1 MSNESTELAVV
12 EWHDEVPRS
21 IVGHTIIGILLMLLT
36 FGGFSLWAFRAPLAA
51 AVIAQGSFVA
61 TGQNKIVQHLE
72 GGVIEEIFVSEGDTV
87 REGDVLLRLDQT
99 ASLANKRE
107 LATRKA
113 RLEATAIRLLA
124 EYRGLEK
131 LIFPGHL
138 IEEAQANPE
147 IAGILRGQSLAFNV
161 AKTSLENDLSL
172 LKSNISALEIRSSGY
187 ETQLASHRLL
197 IELLREEFED
207 KTELLEEGLLRRSE
221 VNALHR
227 ALIEAEGQMGR
238 LDAQVHEIEQLRLKH
253 ETQIKKAESIY
264 RETALDE
271 LQIIQSEL
279 ESVREK
285 WRKAEN
291 VLIRSAVTAP
301 VSGTVVRLHYFSA
314 GGVIETGKP
323 IAEILPTEA
332 PLIVET
338 LFLRTDIDSVHI
350 GQHAIVRLSALN
362 ARTTP
367 VLSGKVDYVS
377 ADSITDA
384 SEGFAREVYVARIS
398 LAPDELARV
407 KDFVPTPGMP
417 AEIMI
422 ETAERTFAQ
431 YITKPVIDSM
441 SRAFREQ

>member
-1 MSNESTELAVV
+1 MSDSNTALAPV
-12 EWHDEVPRS
+12 EWHYDVPRS
-21 IVGHTIIGILLMLLT
+21 IKYQTVIGLLLIVLT

-72 GGVIEEIFVSEGDTV
+72 GGVIEEILVNEGDEV
-87 REGDVLLRLDQT
+87 EAGQMILQLEQT
-99 ASLANKRE
+99 AAKANKRE
-107 LATRKA
+107 LAIRKA
-113 RLEATAIRLLA
+113 RLEATATRLLA
-124 EYRGLEK
+124 EYAGLEQ
-131 LIFPGHL
+131 LAYSDSL
-138 IEEAQANPE
+138 IEQAQKDPE
-147 IAGILRGQSLAFNV
+147 INNILQNQSLAFSL
-161 AKTSLENDLSL
+161 AKSSLENDLTL
-172 LKSNISALEIRSSGY
+172 LESNISALDIRAIGY
-187 ETQLASHRLL
+187 KTQLSSHNRLVD
-197 IELLREEFED
+197 LLREEFED
-207 KTELLEEGLLRRSE
+207 KSQLLEEGLLRRSE

-227 ALIEAEGQMGR
+227 ALIEAEGQVGR

-253 ETQIKKAESIY
+253 ETQIKKAKSIY

-271 LQIIQSEL
+271 LHVIQSEL

-291 VLIRSAVTAP
+291 VLTRSFVTAP
-301 VSGTVVRLHYFSA
+301 VSGTVVRLHYFTA

-323 IAEILPTEA
+323 IAEILPAKA

-338 LFLRTDIDSVHI
+338 LVSRTDIDSVKP
-350 GQHAIVRLSALN
+350 GQPAMVRLSALN

-367 VLSGKVDYVS
+367 VLNGTVEYVS

-384 SEGFAREVYVARIS
+384 SEGYAREVYVARIS
-398 LAPDELARV
+398 LTPEELARA

-431 YITKPVIDSM
+431 YLAKPVVDSM